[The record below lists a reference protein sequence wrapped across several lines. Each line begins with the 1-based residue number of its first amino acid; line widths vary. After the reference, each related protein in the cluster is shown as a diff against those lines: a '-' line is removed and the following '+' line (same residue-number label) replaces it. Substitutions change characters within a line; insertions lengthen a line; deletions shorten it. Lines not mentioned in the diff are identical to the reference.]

1 MKILFKKINSIG
13 GILFFLAGSCMV
25 LVFNHGIN
33 YTSTDE
39 FCESCHMHAHAT
51 KNWRFSTHFNN
62 KSGIIVHCVECHL
75 PPEGIPHLSA
85 KATTGLRDLWGTLVK
100 DAVDIDWLQK
110 STREAAIHHVY
121 KKACVKCHQNLFSQ
135 DLSKKGE
142 DAHLYYDQRRDELRC
157 INCHLGVGHFREK
170 KEEIVQTEHYE
181 IYQTPAEIDSFENF
195 TEKVPET
202 TIDFEMIAI
211 PGGKFNL
218 GSPES
223 EPFRNEDEGPVL
235 SVTISSF
242 WMAKTE
248 VSWSEYEAY
257 YNETHS
263 EKPLYAS
270 AINNRNNL
278 QVDGITGPTAPYGN
292 PDQGWGR
299 GRRPAI
305 TMTHFA
311 AQQYCIWLSE
321 KTGRMYR
328 LPTEAEWEY
337 ACRAGTDGPYFF
349 SGSPEDYSSDTFFNR
364 IFGAD
369 TSIINS
375 YVIYDLNSRSRT
387 KQPDSVKP
395 NAFGLVHML
404 GNVREFCSDIYSEDT
419 YAGYTSGEKIID
431 PRGPDEGKDNVIR
444 GGSYRSDAAY
454 LRVAK
459 RDHTRFDRWM
469 LTDPQ
474 IPKSKWW
481 YSDCNDV
488 GFRVVCDYISF

>member
-1 MKILFKKINSIG
+1 
-13 GILFFLAGSCMV
+13 MV
-25 LVFNHGIN
+25 LALNHGIN

-39 FCESCHMHAHAT
+39 FCESCHMHPHAT
-51 KNWRFSTHFNN
+51 KNWRLSTHFDN

-100 DAVDIDWLQK
+100 DAADIDWFQK
-110 STREAAIHHVY
+110 STREAASRHVY

-142 DAHLYYDQRRDELRC
+142 DAHLYYDQRPDELRC
-157 INCHLGVGHFREK
+157 INCHLDVGHFREK
-170 KEEIVQTEHYE
+170 EEEKILSEHYE

-218 GSPES
+218 GSPEN
-223 EPFRNEDEGPVL
+223 EPFRNEDEGPVFP
-235 SVTISSF
+235 VTISSF

-270 AINNRNNL
+270 VKDNRDNL
-278 QVDGITGPTAPYGN
+278 KVDGITGPTAPYGN

-311 AQQYCIWLSE
+311 AQQYCVWLSE

-369 TSIINS
+369 TSVINS
-375 YVIYDLNSRSRT
+375 YVI
-387 KQPDSVKP
+387 
-395 NAFGLVHML
+395 
-404 GNVREFCSDIYSEDT
+404 
-419 YAGYTSGEKIID
+419 
-431 PRGPDEGKDNVIR
+431 
-444 GGSYRSDAAY
+444 
-454 LRVAK
+454 
-459 RDHTRFDRWM
+459 
-469 LTDPQ
+469 
-474 IPKSKWW
+474 
-481 YSDCNDV
+481 
-488 GFRVVCDYISF
+488 